1 MSVTLGKS
9 PSSSAAKTA
18 DSMAL
23 ISASVLPWIIVG
35 LLFLATTINYMD
47 RAVLGV
53 LKPLLDADL
62 GWTQIDYG
70 WVVTAFQAAYAVG
83 YFLAG
88 RWFDQIGVRAGL
100 LFAVTAWSFAACGHA
115 LAHTVLGFA
124 IARAFLGFAEGGF
137 FPAAIKG
144 VAEWFPQQLRALATG
159 IFNSGSNVG
168 AMVCPVIVPAL
179 AARWGWRG
187 AFLLLGATGFVWVGL
202 WIRLSPKS
210 GRSVGRALAPDMA
223 SVNQQ
228 TRRSATSWAEL
239 FRFRQTWAYIAGTAA
254 SAPIW
259 WFYIFWAPDFFSK
272 RYGLSL
278 NQIGPL
284 LMWVFL
290 FAGFGGI
297 AGGWLSSFLLRR
309 HWTVNASRKTA
320 LLVCALFAVPVLVA
334 PLSPSYIVADVLIAF
349 AAAAHC
355 GYAANIYS
363 LASDTVP
370 PEAVASVVG
379 IGGMVGAVA
388 GIFFAQF
395 IARILSMTH
404 NNYVAPFAVAS
415 FSYLLG
421 LAIIHLLLPKLEMM
435 RVRPHSVVT
444 PGHITP

>member
-1 MSVTLGKS
+1 MLSTLGRS
-9 PSSSAAKTA
+9 ASSSVAKA
-18 DSMAL
+18 EDSTVL
-23 ISASVLPWIIVG
+23 ISDAIIPWIVVA

-62 GWTQIDYG
+62 NWTQIDYG

-83 YFLAG
+83 YLLAG

-100 LFAVTAWSFAACGHA
+100 LFAVTAWSLAACGHA
-115 LAHTVLGFA
+115 LAHAVLGFA
-124 IARAFLGFAEGGF
+124 IARALLGFAEGGF

-144 VAEWFPQQLRALATG
+144 VAEWFPQQLRAFATG

-168 AMVCPVIVPAL
+168 AMVCPVIVPTL

-202 WIRLSPKS
+202 WIRLCPKTNGSVVRASPTKM
-210 GRSVGRALAPDMA
+210 PPA
-223 SVNQQ
+223 SQS
-228 TRRSATSWAEL
+228 TRRNAISWVEL
-239 FRFRQTWAYIAGTAA
+239 VRFRQTWAYIAGTAA

-284 LMWVFL
+284 LMWIFL

-297 AGGWLSSFLLRR
+297 AGGWFSSFLLRR
-309 HWTVNASRKTA
+309 EWTANASRKTA
-320 LLVCALFAVPVLVA
+320 LLVCALFAVPVLTA

-355 GYAANIYS
+355 GYAANIYA

-370 PEAVASVVG
+370 SEAVASVVG

-388 GIFFAQF
+388 GIFFAQL
-395 IARILSMTH
+395 ISRILSMTH

-421 LAIIHLLLPKLEMM
+421 LAVIHMLLPKLETMK
-435 RVRPHSVVT
+435 VDPGSVVASSQVSN
-444 PGHITP
+444 